1 MDALLDEVE
10 SLEAIL
16 MDDVLIE
23 RNAESIP
30 QLIETT
36 IFPVVG
42 EDTDQQYVC
51 VTLQVIP
58 TPGYPEVSPEYKL
71 VRPRGLDDTR
81 LSEIKTAIESKLNES
96 IGFPVV
102 FDLIEV
108 VREHLTGSNLPS
120 GQCVVCLYGFC
131 DGDEFTRTECFH
143 YLHSYCLA
151 RHLNAMRRNY
161 QDEYN
166 KLPAWQQKTAKPFQ
180 AHCPVCRENIKDETD
195 SLRCAM
201 PPSDL
206 QNAPDF
212 KPTPELR
219 ELQQRMSSLFIHQK
233 SRGAIIDSEAEV
245 GAVLSIETE
254 EEIRRRLHRKQQ
266 EETSAAETPESG
278 GNTFSSNFGEFSG
291 GSSSGSAT
299 PEAGSVAEQQ
309 VQKDSNGSIMKTNF
323 APVVQNIQ
331 REDPTN
337 NNYHHHSSGG
347 GGRRHHFRGGRRH
360 HHHHHNQHQSE
371 RDRERFQHNHIPSAT
386 SASASSSSSA
396 VGAAANTSSS
406 HSSGSQSMQTNQ
418 KQAKAHAAG
427 HGHNR

>member
-1 MDALLDEVE
+1 M
-10 SLEAIL
+10 
-16 MDDVLIE
+16 
-23 RNAESIP
+23 
-30 QLIETT
+30 
-36 IFPVVG
+36 FPVVG

-58 TPGYPEVSPEYKL
+58 TPGYPEVSPHYKL

-81 LSEIKTAIESKLNES
+81 LAEIKAAIEIKLNES

-161 QDEYN
+161 QEEYN
-166 KLPAWQQKTAKPFQ
+166 KLPAWQQKTAKLFQ
-180 AHCPVCRENIKDETD
+180 AYCPVCRENIKDETD

-212 KPTPELR
+212 QPTPELR
-219 ELQQRMSSLFIHQK
+219 ELQQRMCSLFLHQK

-254 EEIRRRLHRKQQ
+254 AEIRRRLQRKQQ
-266 EETSAAETPESG
+266 EETASAETLESG
-278 GNTFSSNFGEFSG
+278 GHILTSSFVEVSG

-299 PEAGSVAEQQ
+299 PEAGSLAEQQ
-309 VQKDSNGSIMKTNF
+309 VQKVCNM
-323 APVVQNIQ
+323 V
-331 REDPTN
+331 
-337 NNYHHHSSGG
+337 
-347 GGRRHHFRGGRRH
+347 
-360 HHHHHNQHQSE
+360 
-371 RDRERFQHNHIPSAT
+371 
-386 SASASSSSSA
+386 
-396 VGAAANTSSS
+396 
-406 HSSGSQSMQTNQ
+406 
-418 KQAKAHAAG
+418 
-427 HGHNR
+427 

>member
-1 MDALLDEVE
+1 MYV
-10 SLEAIL
+10 S
-16 MDDVLIE
+16 
-23 RNAESIP
+23 SIP
-30 QLIETT
+30 KLIETT
-36 IFPVVG
+36 VFPVVG

-81 LSEIKTAIESKLNES
+81 LADIRNAIEAKLSES

-161 QDEYN
+161 QDEFN

-180 AHCPVCRENIKDETD
+180 AYCPVCRENIKDETD

-212 KPTPELR
+212 QPTPELR
-219 ELQQRMSSLFIHQK
+219 ELQQKMSSLFLHQK
-233 SRGAIIDSEAEV
+233 SRGAIIDSEADV

-254 EEIRRRLHRKQQ
+254 AEIRRRLQRKQQ
-266 EETSAAETPESG
+266 EEATAAETAESA
-278 GNTFSSNFGEFSG
+278 SNLVDASG

-299 PEAGSVAEQQ
+299 PETGSVAEQQ
-309 VQKDSNGSIMKTNF
+309 MQKVCLIYD
-323 APVVQNIQ
+323 VV
-331 REDPTN
+331 TL
-337 NNYHHHSSGG
+337 YSSGIAYLYIL
-347 GGRRHHFRGGRRH
+347 R
-360 HHHHHNQHQSE
+360 NEKTTVCLQS
-371 RDRERFQHNHIPSAT
+371 FLQNCVLILLNIT
-386 SASASSSSSA
+386 
-396 VGAAANTSSS
+396 
-406 HSSGSQSMQTNQ
+406 
-418 KQAKAHAAG
+418 
-427 HGHNR
+427 

>member
-1 MDALLDEVE
+1 MFYTFV
-10 SLEAIL
+10 IL
-16 MDDVLIE
+16 
-23 RNAESIP
+23 SIP
-30 QLIETT
+30 KLIETT
-36 IFPVVG
+36 VFPVVG

-58 TPGYPEVSPEYKL
+58 TPGYPDVSPEYKL
-71 VRPRGLDDTR
+71 VRPRGLDDAR
-81 LSEIKTAIESKLNES
+81 LAEIKNAIETKLSES

-161 QDEYN
+161 QDEFN

-212 KPTPELR
+212 QPTPELR
-219 ELQQRMSSLFIHQK
+219 ELQQRMSSLFLHQK

-254 EEIRRRLHRKQQ
+254 EEIRRRLQRKQQ
-266 EETSAAETPESG
+266 EETVGAESTESG
-278 GNTFSSNFGEFSG
+278 SNNITSDVSSGGGGG

-299 PEAGSVAEQQ
+299 PDAGSQAEQQ
-309 VQKDSNGSIMKTNF
+309 VQKVKYFIIVIIFVLILSCKYYSLDYRYI
-323 APVVQNIQ
+323 I
-331 REDPTN
+331 DP
-337 NNYHHHSSGG
+337 
-347 GGRRHHFRGGRRH
+347 
-360 HHHHHNQHQSE
+360 
-371 RDRERFQHNHIPSAT
+371 
-386 SASASSSSSA
+386 
-396 VGAAANTSSS
+396 
-406 HSSGSQSMQTNQ
+406 
-418 KQAKAHAAG
+418 
-427 HGHNR
+427 

>member
-23 RNAESIP
+23 RNSESVP
-30 QLIETT
+30 KLIETT
-36 IFPVVG
+36 VFPVVG

-58 TPGYPEVSPEYKL
+58 TPGYPDVSPEYKL
-71 VRPRGLDDTR
+71 LRPRGLDDSR
-81 LSEIKTAIESKLNES
+81 LAEIKSAIETKLNES
-96 IGFPVV
+96 VGFPVV

-131 DGDEFTRTECFH
+131 DGDEFTRTDCFH

-212 KPTPELR
+212 QPTPELR
-219 ELQQRMSSLFIHQK
+219 ELQQRMSSLFLHQK

-254 EEIRRRLHRKQQ
+254 EEIRRRMQRKQQ
-266 EETSAAETPESG
+266 EESASAETADSGSNNFTSSFVEVSG
-278 GNTFSSNFGEFSG
+278 GG

-299 PEAGSVAEQQ
+299 EAGSQTEQQ
-309 VQKDSNGSIMKTNF
+309 LQKDSNSSQIKTNF
-323 APVVQNIQ
+323 APFVQHTQ
-331 REDPTN
+331 RDDPTN
-337 NNYHHHSSGG
+337 NNYHHHS

-360 HHHHHNQHQSE
+360 HHHHHHNQHHSE
-371 RDRERFQHNHIPSAT
+371 RDRERFQHNHIPSST
-386 SASASSSSSA
+386 SASSSA
-396 VGAAANTSSS
+396 AGAANTSSS
-406 HSSGSQSMQTNQ
+406 HSSGPQSSQTNQ

-427 HGHNR
+427 HGHSR